1 MHCFLAKPM
10 RSWCTKPTFMKYLIW
25 VIAEILIIF
34 IIMILPGNKLPAENS
49 FTYAFKVDKIVHILL
64 FFILGYTLLLY
75 FKKSNKKYL
84 KNKRVQIIAIIICIV
99 YGIFLEFFQ
108 KLFVPSRSFDIADI
122 LADAIGAVF
131 GLLFFYFYA
140 IKNIV
145 K

>member
-1 MHCFLAKPM
+1 
-10 RSWCTKPTFMKYLIW
+10 
-25 VIAEILIIF
+25 
-34 IIMILPGNKLPAENS
+34 MILPGNKLPAENS

-64 FFILGYTLLLY
+64 FFILVYTLLLY
-75 FKKSNKKYL
+75 FKKSNEKYL
-84 KNKRVQIIAIIICIV
+84 KNKRVQIISIIICIV